1 MSFHLLFCRDA
12 SMDETDERML
22 GWRSVSACL
31 PTFKFLESRAEK
43 SLYVDDK
50 DGELEL
56 EVKLMICM
64 SFILDSIIII
74 LRRHRRRLSPC
85 PSSASFM
92 YKELPCSAIHLLPMW
107 SRHQGSEGGIISEI
121 LGLSVCKKGDISNI
135 SCPFRRR
142 VVNPHAPR

>member
-1 MSFHLLFCRDA
+1 MSFHFLFCRDA

-107 SRHQGSEGGIISEI
+107 SRHQGSEGGMGILYLKSWVSVSARKEIFQIS
-121 LGLSVCKKGDISNI
+121 
-135 SCPFRRR
+135 
-142 VVNPHAPR
+142 HAPSGGE